1 MVQYSQYQGN
11 GGDHLISA
19 GRNSR
24 AMFKSISPSILTD
37 EVIITP
43 ERIEHSNLHDGAY
56 DKYGQYIS
64 SLLADPDFIFRD
76 KSPNTAVLI
85 KRIAIGEKSLQLVLR
100 LHVPQDNPAYK
111 NSIISFWDIGERR
124 RKNYE
129 RTRDIV
135 YRKPER

>member
-19 GRNSR
+19 GRISR

-43 ERIEHSNLHDGAY
+43 ERIEHSNLHDSAY
-56 DKYGQYIS
+56 DKYKHYIS
-64 SLLADPDFIFRD
+64 DLLADPDFIFRD
-76 KSPNTAVLI
+76 KKPNTAVLI
-85 KRIAIGEKSLQLVLR
+85 KRIEINEKSLQLVLR
-100 LHVPQDNPAYK
+100 LHVTQDNPAYK

>member
-1 MVQYSQYQGN
+1 M
-11 GGDHLISA
+11 ISA
-19 GRNSR
+19 GRISR

-43 ERIEHSNLHDGAY
+43 ERIEHSNLHDSAY
-56 DKYGQYIS
+56 DKYKHYIS
-64 SLLADPDFIFRD
+64 DLLADPDFIFRD
-76 KSPNTAVLI
+76 KKPNTAVLI
-85 KRIAIGEKSLQLVLR
+85 KRIEINEKSLQLVLR
-100 LHVPQDNPAYK
+100 LHVTQDNPAYK

>member
-1 MVQYSQYQGN
+1 M
-11 GGDHLISA
+11 
-19 GRNSR
+19 
-24 AMFKSISPSILTD
+24 TD

-56 DKYGQYIS
+56 DKYKCYIPD
-64 SLLADPDFIFRD
+64 LLADPDLIFRD
-76 KSPNTAVLI
+76 KNPNTAVLI
-85 KRIAIGEKSLQLVLR
+85 KRIEINDKSLQLVLR
-100 LHVPQDNPAYK
+100 LHVLQDNPEYK

-135 YRKPER
+135 YRKSET

>member
-1 MVQYSQYQGN
+1 
-11 GGDHLISA
+11 
-19 GRNSR
+19 
-24 AMFKSISPSILTD
+24 MFKSISPSILTD

-43 ERIEHSNLHDGAY
+43 ERIEHSNLHDSAY
-56 DKYGQYIS
+56 DKYKHYIS
-64 SLLADPDFIFRD
+64 DLLADPDFIFRD
-76 KSPNTAVLI
+76 KKPNTAVLI
-85 KRIAIGEKSLQLVLR
+85 KRIEINEKSLQLVLR
-100 LHVPQDNPAYK
+100 LHVTQDNPAYK